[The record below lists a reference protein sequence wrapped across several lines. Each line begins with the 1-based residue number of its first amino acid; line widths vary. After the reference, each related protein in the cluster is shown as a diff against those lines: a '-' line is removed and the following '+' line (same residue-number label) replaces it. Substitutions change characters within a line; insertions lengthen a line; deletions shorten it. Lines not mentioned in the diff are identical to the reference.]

1 MPSDAEIRAFA
12 RSSNTLVDAAMRAVR
27 HLWAETQAMS
37 PDAVRDAF
45 MDAVPEIVDT
55 YGMAAGELASE
66 FFEQSTGLP
75 VDPAKVPTADMV
87 RAQTR
92 YRAGA
97 LFNDGEFI
105 SALALDVD
113 KYVKL
118 LSRQTMW
125 DGAKGNQVLYA
136 RVPSGTKTCA
146 WCLMLAGR
154 DAVYSSRRAAG
165 DKSLGNEYHGDCD
178 CQPVAVRSVDD
189 YPDSYR
195 PGALEDMYKHARDNA
210 SDTDA
215 NSIAAE
221 MRRMFPSSV
230 TDSVLE

>member
-1 MPSDAEIRAFA
+1 MPSDAEVRAFA
-12 RSSNTLVDAAMRAVR
+12 RASNTLVDAAMRAVR
-27 HLWAETQAMS
+27 HLWTEVHSFS

-45 MDAVPEIVDT
+45 LDAVPEIVDT
-55 YGMAAGELASE
+55 YGTAAAELAAE

-75 VDPAKVPTADMV
+75 VDPAKVPTADAV

-97 LFNDGEFI
+97 LFTDGDFV

-118 LSRQTMW
+118 LSRQTTW

-136 RVPSGTKTCA
+136 RVPSGAKTCA

-165 DKSLGNEYHGDCD
+165 DKSLGAEYHGKCD

-189 YPDSYR
+189 YPESYS
-195 PGALEDMYKHARDNA
+195 PGALEDMYHRARNNSAGD
-210 SDTDA
+210 DA

-221 MRRMFPSSV
+221 IRRMFPGSV
-230 TDSVLE
+230 TDSVIE